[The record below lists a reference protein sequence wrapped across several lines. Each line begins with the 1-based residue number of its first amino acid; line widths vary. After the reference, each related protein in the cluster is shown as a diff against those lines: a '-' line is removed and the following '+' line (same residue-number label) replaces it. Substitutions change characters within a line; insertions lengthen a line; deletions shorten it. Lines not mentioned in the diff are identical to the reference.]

1 MLFVAIAPIGTYRNP
16 FYDLYT
22 DLYNDDDDDGDH
34 EVDTIK

>member
-16 FYDLYT
+16 FYDLY
-22 DLYNDDDDDGDH
+22 NDDDDDGDH